1 MSWEYVLTSST
12 TTLFSHAP
20 LDIAYPA
27 AFSALSKYKHKQMRT
42 IFPVPASHIYVF
54 LPAKED
60 VCIGNILVSCILIFI
75 VMALV

>member
-42 IFPVPASHIYVF
+42 IFPPASHIYVF
-54 LPAKED
+54 LPVNED
-60 VCIGNILVSCILIFI
+60 VCIDQCTVAIFWRSGGH
-75 VMALV
+75 